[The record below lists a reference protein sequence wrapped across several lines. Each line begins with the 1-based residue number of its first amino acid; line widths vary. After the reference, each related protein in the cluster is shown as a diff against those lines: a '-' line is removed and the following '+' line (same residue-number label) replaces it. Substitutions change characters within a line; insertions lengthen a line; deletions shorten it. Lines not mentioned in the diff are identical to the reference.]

1 MCSIYLMAAYV
12 DGLKTVSNDFWG
24 VLTLAEQKEESF
36 YGFFF
41 FFIVT
46 F

>member
-36 YGFFF
+36 YGFFL
-41 FFIVT
+41 FIVT